1 MISFRFNSSLGPIW
15 QWVNQL
21 LCKIRFF
28 CHSVEALKLTI
39 SEIFRTLC
47 PFLKRGITS
56 SRYSTVVRRSVLG
69 KKLTM
74 VILRVPELL
83 KKCYV
88 IILKNDKKLVKQKNT
103 AEERNKRKFFFTLKE
118 TASNKLWAE
127 IRQSA
132 LYTIS
137 NNFWN
142 SPCTKLVYWMCT
154 NTSANFSIN
163 MLE

>member
-127 IRQSA
+127 IHKQQ
-132 LYTIS
+132 
-137 NNFWN
+137 F
-142 SPCTKLVYWMCT
+142 
-154 NTSANFSIN
+154 
-163 MLE
+163 LEFPLHETRLLNVHQHICKFFDKYARIDSTVM